1 MAQSPLGNVVPLGDH
16 PRAKAR
22 LSRKESDDMLAGCRE
37 LARQRMVGALSG
49 MLDRIEDDLFELAE
63 KAVDRETQNLYLDAR
78 AQAREKRAVIEAAF
92 GRHFVDFFN
101 RKVRGEGEKPVAE
114 RASGEL
120 SLVGDED
127 LEEAIAVREMSQ
139 KIKESCEGELMAL
152 SQRMGFLLEKPELED
167 DANPMSPATVCAALR
182 DACDQIQAGFKVRM
196 TLMRQFEQYAH
207 EELHNI
213 YHDLNSHLVERRI
226 LPDILPGVRRPPS
239 QPRRPRAASPKPAT
253 ASNATA
259 APAAPRAEGDILGA
273 LAELLSG
280 GAPAGA
286 APSGF
291 AGGSGDAGVSAAG
304 MAALVG
310 GAPVPAGSAPG
321 SAWPTAPG
329 SAQAAPTVPSS
340 FVTELTRMHREVE
353 VHREIETG
361 DGIPGEALMNVVRRI
376 KSAPQSASLGT
387 IDAMTIDI
395 VAMLFD
401 YIFDDRQ
408 IPSSVKALLGRLQI
422 PLLKV
427 ALIDKSF
434 FSSKAHP
441 ARRLLDLLAESS
453 IGLADSP
460 GDRQAAALKMIE
472 EVVDK
477 VLTEFE
483 TDVSLF
489 EGLAARVEA
498 FIDAQKRAEN
508 DIVERSAKLIE
519 ERERDE
525 IARVI
530 AAQEIARRLEARAW
544 APGAVREMLED
555 AWVGALASAQR
566 TDGEGS
572 PPWHGLLRTMDDL
585 LWSVEPKASADDRK
599 RLITILPGM
608 LRELNEGMDR
618 AAYPEESRTA
628 FLGALVDCH
637 AHAVKAGLRGLAAL
651 PESRPELP
659 KREAEIARKVIPAG
673 DIQVEEIRLSA
684 PPGAA
689 PVRNVFTRTGVW
701 TNLKRGTWVAFML
714 DGATAETRAR
724 LTWISPN
731 KGVYLF
737 TNPYSAKSAVSIS
750 PEALAEQMRL
760 GHARIIDDAPLVE
773 RAVDSM
779 LTNLREAQG

>member
-22 LSRKESDDMLAGCRE
+22 PSRKESDDMLAACRE
-37 LARQRMVGALSG
+37 IAHRRMGGALSG

-63 KAVDRETQNLYLDAR
+63 KAIDRETQNLYLDAR
-78 AQAREKRAVIEAAF
+78 AQAREKRAVIEVTF
-92 GRHFVDFFN
+92 GRHFVEFFN
-101 RKVRGEGEKPVAE
+101 RKMRGEIEKPTADQ
-114 RASGEL
+114 SGEL
-120 SLVGDED
+120 SLVGNED
-127 LEEAIAVREMSQ
+127 LEETIAVREMSR
-139 KIKESCEGELMAL
+139 KMKEGCEGELGAL

-167 DANPMSPATVCAALR
+167 DANPISPGTICAALK
-182 DACDQIQAGFKVRM
+182 DACDQIEAGYKVRM
-196 TLMRQFEQYAH
+196 TLLHQFEHYAQ
-207 EELHNI
+207 EELLDI

-226 LPDILPGVRRPPS
+226 LPEIRLGIRRAPS
-239 QPRRPRAASPKPAT
+239 QPRRPRAASPDSAGTGPATPVGNAPAT
-253 ASNATA
+253 AA
-259 APAAPRAEGDILGA
+259 AAPRTEGDILGA

-280 GAPAGA
+280 AVPAGA
-286 APSGF
+286 A
-291 AGGSGDAGVSAAG
+291 AA
-304 MAALVG
+304 VG
-310 GAPVPAGSAPG
+310 GAPSQSQSQSP
-321 SAWPTAPG
+321 AWPTAAG
-329 SAQAAPTVPSS
+329 SPQAAPTVPAS
-340 FVTELTRMHREVE
+340 FVSELTRMHREME
-353 VHREIETG
+353 AQ
-361 DGIPGEALMNVVRRI
+361 DGLPGEALMNVVRRI
-376 KSAPQSASLGT
+376 KAAPQSASLGT

-408 IPSSVKALLGRLQI
+408 IPASVKALLGRLQI

-453 IGLADSP
+453 IGLGES

-477 VLTEFE
+477 ILEEFE
-483 TDVSLF
+483 TDVALF
-489 EGLAARVEA
+489 AGLVARVEG
-498 FIDAQKRAEN
+498 FIEAQKRAEN

-530 AAQEIARRLEARAW
+530 AAQEIERRLEPRAW
-544 APGAVREMLED
+544 VPPVVRDMLED

-566 TDGEGS
+566 AEGEGS
-572 PPWHGLLRTMDDL
+572 PAWHGMLRTMDDL
-585 LWSVEPKASADDRK
+585 LWSVEPKAAAEDRK
-599 RLITILPGM
+599 RLITILPAM
-608 LRELNEGMDR
+608 LRSIHDGLERAGFPEDR
-618 AAYPEESRTA
+618 CDV

-637 AHAVKAGLRGLAAL
+637 AQAVKAGMRGLAAL
-651 PESRPELP
+651 PDTRSAAP
-659 KREAEIARKVIPAG
+659 KRDAAIERAMIPAG
-673 DIQVEEIRLSA
+673 DIQVEEIRIRA
-684 PPGAA
+684 PRGAPA
-689 PVRNVFTRTGVW
+689 VRNVFTRTGVW
-701 TNLKRGTWVAFML
+701 TNLQRGTWVEFLAQEG
-714 DGATAETRAR
+714 DAAGTHAR

-737 TNPYSAKSAVSIS
+737 TNPYSAKTAVSIS

-760 GHARIIDDAPLVE
+760 GQARVIDDAPLVE

-779 LTNLREAQG
+779 ITNLREAQG

>member
-1 MAQSPLGNVVPLGDH
+1 MSQAPLGNVVPLGDH
-16 PRAKAR
+16 PRARAR
-22 LSRKESDDMLAGCRE
+22 LSRRESDEMLAGCRE

-49 MLDRIEDDLFELAE
+49 MLDRIEDDLFDLAE
-63 KAVDRETQNLYLDAR
+63 KAPDRETQNLYLDAR

-101 RKVRGEGEKPVAE
+101 KKVRGDVEKSAPA
-114 RASGEL
+114 AATGEL

-139 KIKESCEGELMAL
+139 KAKESCEGELMAL
-152 SQRMGFLLEKPELED
+152 SQRMGYLLEKPELED
-167 DANPMSPATVCAALR
+167 DANPMSPATVFAALR
-182 DACDQIQAGFKVRM
+182 DACEQVEAGFKVRM
-196 TLMRQFEQYAH
+196 TLMRQFEHYAQD
-207 EELHNI
+207 ELHDI

-226 LPDILPGVRRPPS
+226 LPEIRPGIRRAPS
-239 QPRRPRAASPKPAT
+239 QPRRPKSASPT
-253 ASNATA
+253 AAP
-259 APAAPRAEGDILGA
+259 APAAPRSEGDILGA

-286 APSGF
+286 A
-291 AGGSGDAGVSAAG
+291 AGGNAIG
-304 MAALVG
+304 G
-310 GAPVPAGSAPG
+310 GAAAP
-321 SAWPTAPG
+321 AWPTAAG
-329 SAQAAPTVPSS
+329 SPQAAPTVPAS
-340 FVTELTRMHREVE
+340 FVTELTRMHREVDSP
-353 VHREIETG
+353 
-361 DGIPGEALMNVVRRI
+361 DGINGEALMNVVRRI

-387 IDAMTIDI
+387 VDAMTIDI

-401 YIFDDRQ
+401 YIFEDRQ
-408 IPSSVKALLGRLQI
+408 IPASVKALLGRLQI

-453 IGLADSP
+453 IGLAET
-460 GDRQAAALKMIE
+460 GDRPAAALKMIE

-477 VLTEFE
+477 VLEEFE
-483 TDVSLF
+483 TDVALF
-489 EGLAARVEA
+489 ENLLARVEA

-530 AAQEIARRLEARAW
+530 AAQEIGRRLEPRAW
-544 APGAVREMLED
+544 VPVAVRDMLEE
-555 AWVGALASAQR
+555 AWVGALACAQR
-566 TDGEGS
+566 TEGEGS
-572 PPWHGLLRTMDDL
+572 TAWHGLLRTMDDL
-585 LWSVEPKASADDRK
+585 LWSVEPKANADDRK
-599 RLITILPGM
+599 RLITILPAM
-608 LRELNEGMDR
+608 LRDLHEGMER
-618 AAYPEESRTA
+618 AAYPEDRRTA

-637 AHAVKAGLRGLAAL
+637 AQAVKAGLRGLAAL
-651 PESRPELP
+651 PETRSE
-659 KREAEIARKVIPAG
+659 ARKKDASIERAVIPAG
-673 DIQVEEIRLSA
+673 DIQVEEIRLRA

-689 PVRNVFTRTGVW
+689 QVRNVFTRTGIW
-701 TNLKRGTWVAFML
+701 TNLERGTWVEFVTQESAP
-714 DGATAETRAR
+714 ATRAR

-737 TNPYSAKSAVSIS
+737 TNPYSAKTAVSIS

-760 GHARIIDDAPLVE
+760 GFARVIDDAPLVE